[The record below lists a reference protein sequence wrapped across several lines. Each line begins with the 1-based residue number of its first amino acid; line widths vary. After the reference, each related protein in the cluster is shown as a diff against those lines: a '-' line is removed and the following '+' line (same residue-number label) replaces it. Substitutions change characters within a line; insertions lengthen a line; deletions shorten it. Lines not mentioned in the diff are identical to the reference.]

1 MRILKIGVLIIAAGL
16 PVGCANQPGVSGP
29 VTAASYCQAQGSEM
43 AVAQCQQYY
52 ARYHFAPPQPV
63 VYQPQEPAMDPH
75 DRAML
80 IAAYLSRPQ
89 PESPLLA
96 VFRASAQEQRQVNCS
111 SNRVGD
117 FVSTTCN

>member
-1 MRILKIGVLIIAAGL
+1 MHIKIACVIIAAGFL
-16 PVGCANQPGVSGP
+16 SGCSPPTGQTPR

-52 ARYHFAPPQPV
+52 AHYHFEPPQPV

-96 VFRASAQEQRQVNCS
+96 VFRANAQPHQSINCS
-111 SNRVGD
+111 SNVSGN